1 MTGPNDF
8 NQSAVG
14 VKTFSKVPTKIKILF
29 RMWTSFDTQRLR
41 IQSTSPEV
49 SAANTK
55 IDFSKFC
62 HNFCV
67 YFVCHLSPEPLNKCS
82 VITALHILF
91 PDVYCWKREVSQT
104 NQTVA
109 VSEASSDGHG
119 WICAGL
125 VPKTALHSSL
135 ESGSVLHGREGCG
148 VHTFRYVKVNKAKRN
163 SFNQTDY

>member
-1 MTGPNDF
+1 MSEVLASRPETTLETSDIVMTGPNDF

-29 RMWTSFDTQRLR
+29 RTWTSFDTQRLR

-67 YFVCHLSPEPLNKCS
+67 YFVCHLSPEPLNKRS

-91 PDVYCWKREVSQT
+91 PDVYC
-104 NQTVA
+104 
-109 VSEASSDGHG
+109 
-119 WICAGL
+119 
-125 VPKTALHSSL
+125 
-135 ESGSVLHGREGCG
+135 
-148 VHTFRYVKVNKAKRN
+148 
-163 SFNQTDY
+163 